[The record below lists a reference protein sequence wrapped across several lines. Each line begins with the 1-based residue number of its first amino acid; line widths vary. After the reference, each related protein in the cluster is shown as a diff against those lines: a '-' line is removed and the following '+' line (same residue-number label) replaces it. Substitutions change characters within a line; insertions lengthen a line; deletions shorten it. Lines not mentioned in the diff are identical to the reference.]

1 MKKLFGQFP
10 AVIAE
15 TMKKTGLSFDEV
27 VDVDAEC
34 VYYGGY
40 GIHSRMYQLY
50 GEPRNVRIMRELTQK
65 IIDGTFA
72 N

>member
-15 TMKKTGLSFDEV
+15 AMKKTGLSFDEV
-27 VDVDAEC
+27 VDVNAEC

-40 GIHSRMYQLY
+40 GIDSRMYELY
-50 GEPRNVRIMRELTQK
+50 GEPRNVRIMRELAHS
-65 IIDGTFA
+65 ILNGTYCK
-72 N
+72 